1 MVARSA
7 MMAYEDRVEPRDE
20 TLCRTWLFDA
30 AGARHAVTVVNLS
43 LNGFMAR
50 SDAALA
56 SGERVVLTLPV
67 VGDRTAEI
75 RWSLGGRVGAKF
87 AQELPAALYPCALA
101 AMR

>member
-30 AGARHAVTVVNLS
+30 GGARHSVTVVNAS

-50 SDAALA
+50 AEADLSI
-56 SGERVVLTLPV
+56 GERVVLTLPV
-67 VGDRTAEI
+67 IGDRTAEI

-87 AQELPAALYPCALA
+87 AQELPASLYPCALA